1 MATHEASDTGANS
14 KGSAP
19 AIVLWVLVVVALL
32 YGVIS
37 TASKIPAL
45 FA

>member
-1 MATHEASDTGANS
+1 MATSEASSSEPASTS
-14 KGSAP
+14 SAP

-37 TASKIPAL
+37 TAIKIPAL